1 MKTIVNIFAAF
12 CLTLSAASF
21 ASDDRQY
28 DHFPG
33 LKAPTM
39 AIALCNI
46 SRYNELLAQIIQKDE
61 ISVADMTNVHE
72 LTYTLENA
80 IGKLSEDL
88 LEAKV
93 DLEQVHLASETLQVA
108 IIKRHADLYLAI
120 TDAFS
125 DNDACKVNSNE

>member
-12 CLTLSAASF
+12 CLTFSAASF
-21 ASDDRQY
+21 ASDERNY

-46 SRYNELLAQIIQKDE
+46 SRYNDLLMQIIKKDE
-61 ISVADMTNVHE
+61 ISVAEMTEVHE

-88 LEAKV
+88 IQAKV

-108 IIKRHADLYLAI
+108 IIKRHADLYLAT
-120 TDAFS
+120 TDALS
-125 DNDACKVNSNE
+125 DNGACKVNTNE